1 MLEENILY
9 AEIFKKVDEN
19 KDDWDIFWCDMTQLR
34 DLFQTGKLL
43 DDHQKIGHFR
53 NCQELS
59 RKNQLVKNL
68 KKLRLIQSS
77 LYI

>member
-1 MLEENILY
+1 MLERLFSLK
-9 AEIFKKVDEN
+9 IFIKVDEN

-68 KKLRLIQSS
+68 KKLRFICYP
-77 LYI
+77 LYL